1 MALMRPKVI
10 AGKLPGMPLIL
21 FVDCLSEAPEKLV
34 GFFEQVF
41 KVEAADLRQTRED
54 SAISVFSSLIS

>member
-21 FVDCLSEAPEKLV
+21 FVDCLSEASEKLV

-41 KVEAADLRQTRED
+41 KAEAADLR
-54 SAISVFSSLIS
+54 